1 MIVAMDGPAG
11 SGKSSASRGLAE
23 ALDLRYL
30 DTGAMYRAMTWR
42 MLIDRVDI
50 SDAESVVARALT
62 TSVEA
67 GTDPR
72 TPTITLDG
80 DDVARQIRTDAVTA
94 AVSVV
99 SAIPRLREIVVAQQ
113 RDLIGSG
120 GIVVE
125 GRDIGTVVA
134 PGAQLKVYLTADP
147 AARAKR
153 RSAEMAR
160 DPARQPGE
168 VQADLLRR
176 DTYDAS
182 RKTAPLSCA
191 PDAVPLDTTQLSLA
205 EVISTLMA
213 LTLERARSYGSA

>member
-1 MIVAMDGPAG
+1 MDGPAG

-42 MLIDRVDI
+42 MLLDRVDV
-50 SDAESVVARALT
+50 SDAEAVIDRALET
-62 TSVEA
+62 DIEA

-72 TPTITLDG
+72 APTITLDG

-99 SAIPRLREIVVAQQ
+99 SAIPRVREIVVAQQ
-113 RDLIGSG
+113 RDLIGAG

-134 PGAQLKVYLTADP
+134 PGAKLKVYLTAHP

-153 RSAEMAR
+153 RSAEMAP
-160 DPARQPGE
+160 DPARDPGE

-176 DTYDAS
+176 DTHDSS
-182 RKTAPLSCA
+182 RTTAPLSCA
-191 PDAVPLDTTQLSLA
+191 PDAVPLDTTYLSLPQ
-205 EVISTLMA
+205 VISTLVT
-213 LTLERARSYGSA
+213 LTLERARSDGTA

>member
-1 MIVAMDGPAG
+1 MDGPAG

-42 MLIDRVDI
+42 MLLDRVDI
-50 SDAESVVARALT
+50 SDAAAVIDRALKT
-62 TSVEA
+62 DIEA

-72 TPTITLDG
+72 APTITLDG

-99 SAIPRLREIVVAQQ
+99 SAIPRVREIVVAQQ
-113 RDLIGSG
+113 QELIGAG

-153 RSAEMAR
+153 RSAEMAP
-160 DPARQPGE
+160 DPARDPGR

-176 DTYDAS
+176 DSHDSS
-182 RKTAPLSCA
+182 RTTAPLSRA
-191 PDAVPLDTTQLSLA
+191 PDAVPLDTTHLSLTQ
-205 EVISTLMA
+205 VISTLVA
-213 LTLERARSYGSA
+213 LTLERACSDGTA